1 MAIGVSPH
9 VDLEPFFQTEKA
21 HYATSMVSVIKEIN
35 GELLAEYEWEHTQH
49 EQPRRFSEILDAESL
64 LCKQVWY
71 NRHCNLRSRI
81 EDSSVRLVTQT
92 EFTRLSG
99 HHPEVVVDTVWER
112 AVRAAKNTEGEI
124 GVEHLGPWD
133 DFEWGMINGKLSAL
147 RWVLG
152 DEWDMLDT

>member
-1 MAIGVSPH
+1 
-9 VDLEPFFQTEKA
+9 
-21 HYATSMVSVIKEIN
+21 MVSVIKEIN

-99 HHPEVVVDTVWER
+99 HHPESSSTLYGSVRYGPQRTRR
-112 AVRAAKNTEGEI
+112 AR
-124 GVEHLGPWD
+124 
-133 DFEWGMINGKLSAL
+133 SA
-147 RWVLG
+147 
-152 DEWDMLDT
+152 